1 MTHKV
6 GRNDPC
12 PCGSGKKY
20 KKCCLADT
28 FIPVGKE
35 ESIEKRLVENLMQ
48 FIGKHYRHVIEDAR
62 FLFWDDFIPEDHLD
76 HIGLDQADI
85 NFWEWLV
92 YDYMVEEADEKTIV
106 ELYMEH
112 NKKLSLDE
120 HKVLTMMKN
129 SCISLYEVQEVM
141 PGKGILLKDLVLGG
155 EYDVREKMATE
166 SIKRWDIFAARLLHV
181 DNKYIMSGCV
191 YPYVIQEK
199 ESILADINTN
209 YKDYRLDYPDAAM
222 DEYLKQNSEDF
233 NFYWYDLI
241 QNSTPLELH
250 TSSGEPLIFA
260 EAIFDLHNKEAVLAG
275 LPEIEGV
282 ELEDDNFIWFDKN
295 NEEDNATV
303 LGWFTIRD
311 NQLMLRCNSQK
322 RCEAG
327 KAMILEK
334 LSGFLSHVGDTYQ
347 DPMEEIESDTDESE
361 EQSVGKLPLE
371 VEQELYTKFIRQH
384 YEKWLN
390 DQLPALDG
398 MTPLQ
403 AIGTEEGRGIVTDLL
418 KSIENIEE
426 HNKKIGRPHCDLSWM
441 WDRLGL
447 ERE

>member
-1 MTHKV
+1 
-6 GRNDPC
+6 
-12 PCGSGKKY
+12 
-20 KKCCLADT
+20 
-28 FIPVGKE
+28 
-35 ESIEKRLVENLMQ
+35 MQ
-48 FIGKHYRHVIEDAR
+48 FIGKHYHHVIEDAR
-62 FLFWDDFIPEDHLD
+62 SIFWDDFIPEDHLD
-76 HIGLDQADI
+76 PLGLDQADI
-85 NFWEWLV
+85 NFGEWLV
-92 YDYMVEEADEKTIV
+92 YDYIVEEADDKTIV

-166 SIKRWDIFAARLLHV
+166 SINRWDIFAARLLHV

-199 ESILADINTN
+199 ESILADINSN
-209 YKDYRLDYPDAAM
+209 YEDYRQDYPDAAM

-241 QNSTPLELH
+241 QNSTPLELY
-250 TSSGEPLIFA
+250 TPSGEPLIFA
-260 EAIFDLHNKEAVLAG
+260 KAIFDLHDKEAVMAG
-275 LPEIEGV
+275 LSEIEGI
-282 ELEDDNFIWFDKN
+282 ELEDDNFIWFDKK
-295 NEEDNATV
+295 NEEGNATV

-311 NQLMLRCNSQK
+311 NQLILRCNSQQ
-322 RCEAG
+322 RCETGTAI
-327 KAMILEK
+327 ILEK

-347 DPMEEIESDTDESE
+347 DPMETIESDTDESQE
-361 EQSVGKLPLE
+361 HSTDKIPLE
-371 VEQELYTKFIRQH
+371 VEQELYTKFIQQH
-384 YEKWLN
+384 YDKWLD

-398 MTPLQ
+398 MTPIQ
-403 AIGTEEGRGIVTDLL
+403 AIRTEEGREKVIDLL

-426 HNKKIGRPHCDLSWM
+426 RNKKEARPYCDLSWM
-441 WDRLGL
+441 WNRLGI
-447 ERE
+447 EKE